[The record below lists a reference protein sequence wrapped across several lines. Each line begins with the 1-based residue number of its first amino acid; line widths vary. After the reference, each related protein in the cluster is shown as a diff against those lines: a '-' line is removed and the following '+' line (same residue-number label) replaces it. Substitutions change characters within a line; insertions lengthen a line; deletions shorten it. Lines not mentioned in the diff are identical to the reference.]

1 MGRCWWKQR
10 TSEAYSRRCTRE
22 TQPRFPHLKDKSEKQ
37 EADWAKDHTLYLTTD
52 HVIPGKAVTYT
63 GLPGLLPSP
72 DCRATSPAVHGPHQ
86 P

>member
-22 TQPRFPHLKDKSEKQ
+22 TQPRFPHLKGKSEKQ

-52 HVIPGKAVTYT
+52 HVIPG
-63 GLPGLLPSP
+63 
-72 DCRATSPAVHGPHQ
+72 
-86 P
+86 